1 MKLQYNFEI
10 MDMGDEIVAVP
21 VGEGAGEFHG
31 MLRMN
36 QDAAEML
43 RLVQESETPNE
54 VLDKLCRLHPEVEKD
69 ELGMKLCDYLNQLVR
84 EGILKP

>member
-1 MKLQYNFEI
+1 MKLRFEFEI

-21 VGEGAGEFHG
+21 VGEGAAEFHG

-43 RLVQESETPNE
+43 QQIKESNDPNE
-54 VLDKLCRLHPEVEKD
+54 ALDRICRLHPEEKRD
-69 ELGMKLCDYLNQLVR
+69 DIAMQLADFLNRLFS
-84 EGILKP
+84 EGILEP